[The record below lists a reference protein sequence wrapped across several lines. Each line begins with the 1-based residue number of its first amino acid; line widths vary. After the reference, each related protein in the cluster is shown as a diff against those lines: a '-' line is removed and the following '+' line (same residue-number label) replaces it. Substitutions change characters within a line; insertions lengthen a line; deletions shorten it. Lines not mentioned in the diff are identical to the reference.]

1 MPDAELTWEVDDE
14 LARELGAPHHRD
26 VVLQE
31 KIGRHKQ
38 LLQNKQAHGQG
49 GPGHPRR
56 LPVTSSIPLVRRNVH
71 RQSWTLPSES
81 QVMGLSKSLSLGLTS
96 PPCV

>member
-38 LLQNKQAHGQG
+38 LLQK
-49 GPGHPRR
+49 
-56 LPVTSSIPLVRRNVH
+56 
-71 RQSWTLPSES
+71 
-81 QVMGLSKSLSLGLTS
+81 
-96 PPCV
+96 

>member
-1 MPDAELTWEVDDE
+1 MPDAEPTWKIDDE

-38 LLQNKQAHGQG
+38 LLEKTVSKIRLGQVTLDVYLSPAVFYWSETLYTDNHGHCLQ
-49 GPGHPRR
+49 
-56 LPVTSSIPLVRRNVH
+56 SH
-71 RQSWTLPSES
+71 RSRPSPNHCLW
-81 QVMGLSKSLSLGLTS
+81 G
-96 PPCV
+96 